1 MSETFKINT
10 NFNIAD
16 YIQVVENLIDGYFG
30 LNGEYEPHMGK
41 IESMRIFYNYCVKET
56 SLDLPETIVDDI
68 EAMDKLV
75 SNKDFIDVYNDSI
88 NTSIIEC
95 LDFGNAVHDAY
106 ESIQVRI
113 RSTNDAFS
121 NLINSITKLTD
132 NMADTMKPET
142 AKALIKI
149 SEEISNGKLSVDN
162 IVDAF
167 ADREIKQTK

>member
-10 NFNIAD
+10 NFNIAE
-16 YIQVVENLIDGYFG
+16 YIQVVEDLIDGYFG
-30 LNGEYEPHMGK
+30 LSGEYEPYMGR
-41 IESMRIFYNYCVKET
+41 IESMRIFYNHCVKET
-56 SLDLPETIVDDI
+56 ILDLPETIVDDI

-75 SNKDFIDVYNDSI
+75 SNKDFIDAYNDGI
-88 NTSIIEC
+88 NTSVTEC

-132 NMADTMKPET
+132 NMANTMKPET